1 MEEVKRD
8 RARRKLLRVTF
19 PNGKVLCYKSTTDT
33 MIATMQELGD
43 GVIANIKLLYIR
55 NISTTQWAKTSR
67 SSGIWRIEIKFLYL
81 HRQSV
86 AVGAIKCPSSRYYI
100 PTK

>member
-33 MIATMQELGD
+33 MIATMQGL
-43 GVIANIKLLYIR
+43 VSQHTIKLGH
-55 NISTTQWAKTSR
+55 K
-67 SSGIWRIEIKFLYL
+67 
-81 HRQSV
+81 V
-86 AVGAIKCPSSRYYI
+86 PAIKCN
-100 PTK
+100 K

>member
-43 GVIANIKLLYIR
+43 DVIANIKLQSCHLPLLSKEIYPRYNVRICKSLYIR
-55 NISTTQWAKTSR
+55 DLLLKR
-67 SSGIWRIEIKFLYL
+67 
-81 HRQSV
+81 
-86 AVGAIKCPSSRYYI
+86 
-100 PTK
+100 

>member
-43 GVIANIKLLYIR
+43 GVIANHCCPVKIRGMWFNLLIT
-55 NISTTQWAKTSR
+55 N
-67 SSGIWRIEIKFLYL
+67 
-81 HRQSV
+81 
-86 AVGAIKCPSSRYYI
+86 
-100 PTK
+100 

>member
-33 MIATMQELGD
+33 MY
-43 GVIANIKLLYIR
+43 V
-55 NISTTQWAKTSR
+55 
-67 SSGIWRIEIKFLYL
+67 
-81 HRQSV
+81 
-86 AVGAIKCPSSRYYI
+86 
-100 PTK
+100 PTPKQLIITDTKK